1 MKFGV
6 SYGKIIFIRGDF
18 PRYRHLHKLTNK
30 FLNIFLREREKELF
44 REYGGR
50 DLEMRRIIKLTL
62 LLVVGVILVAC
73 SEKEGQLT
81 RVDVQK
87 VNEEGN
93 YDDVLM
99 ITEIEDIELI
109 EEAILNV
116 NWEPNTEAKMARIE
130 DVLAILFFSFDENMP
145 ERLYE
150 YRIWFDNNETATI
163 ISNNE
168 NEGYGKLNKK
178 DAQNLKSILF
188 K

>member
-1 MKFGV
+1 MTKYEGRNIEV
-6 SYGKIIFIRGDF
+6 KKIIG
-18 PRYRHLHKLTNK
+18 
-30 FLNIFLREREKELF
+30 
-44 REYGGR
+44 
-50 DLEMRRIIKLTL
+50 LTL
-62 LLVVGVILVAC
+62 LLVLGVILVAC
-73 SEKEGQLT
+73 SEEKGQLT

-93 YDDVLM
+93 YEDVMM
-99 ITEIEDIELI
+99 ITDIEGI
-109 EEAILNV
+109 ELVEKSLSNV
-116 NWEPNTEAKMARIE
+116 SWEPNTEAKMARKE
-130 DVLAILFFSFDENMP
+130 DVLAILFYSFDENMP

-150 YRIWFDNNETATI
+150 YRIWFEDNETATI